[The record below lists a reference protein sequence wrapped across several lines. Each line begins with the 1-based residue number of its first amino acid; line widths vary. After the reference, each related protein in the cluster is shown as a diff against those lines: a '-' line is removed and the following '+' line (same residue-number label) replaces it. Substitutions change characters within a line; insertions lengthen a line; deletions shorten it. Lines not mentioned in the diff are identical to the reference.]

1 MRYTRP
7 DYYEEFSCIGG
18 ACPDTCCS
26 GWQIVIDESSL
37 EKYRHQKDGIGNRLK
52 NEIDWKKGVFRQYN
66 GDCCFLNEEHLCD
79 IYAELGKEY
88 LCQTCKTY
96 PRYTEEFDG
105 LREQFLCL
113 SCPVVADML
122 LGRKKKTILCK
133 TETGEKE
140 EEWTEDFDFFLF
152 DKLEE
157 SRTYL
162 LAMLQKDTVDIG
174 LRQAV
179 FLAFGHDFQRRIR
192 NGQLFS
198 VDALIEKYR
207 RENTWHFFEKKKR
220 QYSCD
225 VKERF
230 LVSQAYF
237 QTLGKLEIRQ
247 AAWKRWLDKCE
258 KVLFSE
264 GEDAYIDS
272 KEEFLQF
279 QSGIYDEK
287 REFFLYEEQI
297 MVYFLLHYFCGAVY
311 DQDVY
316 SKVKLSVLSAFVIEE
331 MIFAKWMIT
340 GKEMEKADWVALTYQ
355 YAREVEHSDKNL
367 EQLEETLNRDSVFR
381 LRNLIKAV
389 FH

>member
-1 MRYTRP
+1 MQYTKP
-7 DYYEEFSCIGG
+7 DYYDEFSCIGG
-18 ACPDTCCS
+18 GCPDTCCA
-26 GWQIVIDESSL
+26 GWQIVIDETSL
-37 EKYRHQKDGIGNRLK
+37 EKYRAQEGAFGNRLK
-52 NEIDWKKGVFRQYN
+52 NEIDWKEGVFRQYK
-66 GDCCFLNEEHLCD
+66 GDCCFLNDEHLCD
-79 IYAELGKEY
+79 IYAELGKEH
-88 LCQTCKTY
+88 LCHTCKTY

-133 TETGEKE
+133 TETEEE
-140 EEWTEDFDFFLF
+140 EEWSEDFDFFLF

-157 SRTYL
+157 GRNYL
-162 LAMLQKDTVDIG
+162 LDMLQNDKVDLYI
-174 LRQAV
+174 RQAV

-198 VDALIEKYR
+198 VDALIEKYQG
-207 RENTWHFFEKKKR
+207 ENTWRFFEKKKR

-225 VKERF
+225 VGERF
-230 LVSQAYF
+230 LISKTYF
-237 QTLGKLEIRQ
+237 QTLKDLEIRQ
-247 AAWKRWLDKCE
+247 EAWERWLEKCE

-272 KEEFLQF
+272 KEEFRQF

-287 REFFLYEEQI
+287 KEFLLYEEQI

-311 DQDVY
+311 DEDVY
-316 SKVKLSVLSAFVIEE
+316 SKVKLSVLSAFIIEE

-340 GKEMEKADWVALTYQ
+340 GAEMEKSDWVALAYQ
-355 YAREVEHSDKNL
+355 YAREIEHSEHNL
-367 EQLEETLNRDSVFR
+367 KQLEKTFR
-381 LRNLIKAV
+381 SNPIYGLRNLIKAV

>member
-1 MRYTRP
+1 MQYTRP
-7 DYYEEFSCIGG
+7 DYYEDFSCIGG
-18 ACPDTCCS
+18 ACPDTCCA
-26 GWQIVIDESSL
+26 GWQIGIDEASL
-37 EKYRHQKDGIGNRLK
+37 EKYMHQKDIFGNRLR
-52 NEIDWKKGVFRQYN
+52 NEIDWKEGVFHQYK
-66 GDCCFLNEEHLCD
+66 GDCSFLNEEHLCD

-88 LCQTCKTY
+88 LCHTCKTY
-96 PRYTEEFDG
+96 PRYTEDFDG

-133 TETGEKE
+133 TETEEAE
-140 EEWTEDFDFFLF
+140 EEWTEEFNFFLF

-162 LAMLQKDTVDIG
+162 LDMLQNDKVELS

-198 VDALIEKYR
+198 ADTLIEKYR
-207 RENTWHFFEKKKR
+207 GENTWVFFEKKKR

-237 QTLGKLEIRQ
+237 RTLKGLEIRQ
-247 AAWKRWLDKCE
+247 AAWKRWLEKCE

-264 GEDAYIDS
+264 GEDNYIDS
-272 KEEFLQF
+272 KEEFRQF
-279 QSGIYDEK
+279 QNGLQDEK
-287 REFFLYEEQI
+287 KEFALYEEQI
-297 MVYFLLHYFCGAVY
+297 MVYFLLHYFCGSVY
-311 DQDVY
+311 DENVY

-331 MIFAKWMIT
+331 MIFVKWMIT

-355 YAREVEHSDKNL
+355 YAREIEHSDKNL
-367 EQLEETLNRDSVFR
+367 EQLEKVLRRDSVFR
-381 LRNLIKAV
+381 LCNLIKAV

>member
-1 MRYTRP
+1 MQYTRP
-7 DYYEEFSCIGG
+7 DYYEDFSCIGG

-37 EKYRHQKDGIGNRLK
+37 EKYRHQKDGFGNRLR
-52 NEIDWKKGVFRQYN
+52 NEIDWKEGVFRQYN

-96 PRYTEEFDG
+96 PRYTEEYDG

-133 TETGEKE
+133 TETEEAE

-162 LAMLQKDTVDIG
+162 LAMLQKDTVDIS

-179 FLAFGHDFQRRIR
+179 FLAFGHDFQRRIQ

-207 RENTWHFFEKKKR
+207 GENTWHFFEKKKQ

-237 QTLGKLEIRQ
+237 RALGKLEIRQ
-247 AAWKRWLDKCE
+247 AAWKRWLEKCE
-258 KVLFSE
+258 KILFSE

-287 REFFLYEEQI
+287 REFALYEEQI

-311 DQDVY
+311 DEDVY
-316 SKVKLSVLSAFVIEE
+316 SKVKLSVLSAFAIEE

-340 GKEMEKADWVALTYQ
+340 GGEMEKADWVALTYQ

-367 EQLEETLNRDSVFR
+367 EQLEETLNEESVFR